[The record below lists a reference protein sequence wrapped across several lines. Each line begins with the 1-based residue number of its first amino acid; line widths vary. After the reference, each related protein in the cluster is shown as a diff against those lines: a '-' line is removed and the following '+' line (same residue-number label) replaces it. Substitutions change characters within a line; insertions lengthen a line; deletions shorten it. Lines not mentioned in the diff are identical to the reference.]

1 MEQVMLPPL
10 GAALSA
16 SIDYQTT
23 ARQSLRPP
31 QAPAA
36 IRDDARTTLPANLL
50 SGGRIDLLSLS
61 GQLHLAQGL
70 SIFAET
76 VGAYLKISRREGESL
91 VDYAH
96 RLAEAL
102 KTLTTAQRA
111 ILEQSLAQMVR
122 GMTLRLLTEILDN
135 PLGPEAARLNAYM
148 EAGQFANRD
157 LLARAVVSSYR
168 QNAASDV
175 VAGTTAPR
183 SSVSQPSSGL
193 PDAQSLA
200 TTGGRP
206 SPATGATTPASSQ
219 AAAPAS
225 QSPTGGASAGPAL
238 PADQRRPQDGILR
251 APATTTTAVSAT
263 AIPNAEA
270 ARPALDAAQLPA
282 ADGTIAPQRASG
294 PLASH
299 HGNGG
304 ENRAAA
310 SRLPNG
316 SPVAYDAP
324 SIARMGPRPQ
334 EGARSLPGQT
344 VRYFA
349 EGLLAHPDPALA
361 VTATLKPGTASH
373 IFPPTNVDEATLPA
387 ETAAVPDDLPMLDGR
402 RVSADSAARG
412 AIEVLAPAAASVG
425 AASKTGGFDALIE
438 QAFLAPMAQMVAREG
453 FVQTFVAY
461 SPAPVPPEDE
471 ERDVERLAP
480 VDEDGEG
487 RSSGQEAAA
496 DHQHDP
502 GDSNEENGEPE
513 DTHAAI
519 DGDAADHAQDLYW
532 RMADLS

>member
-1 MEQVMLPPL
+1 MLPPL

-23 ARQSLRPP
+23 ARQPLQP
-31 QAPAA
+31 APVPVA
-36 IRDDARTTLPANLL
+36 IRDGARTALPASSL
-50 SGGRIDLLSLS
+50 SGGRINLLSLS

-111 ILEQSLAQMVR
+111 ILEQSLAQVVR

-175 VAGTTAPR
+175 VAGPPLPR
-183 SSVSQPSSGL
+183 PSASQPSSG
-193 PDAQSLA
+193 PPEAQPQA
-200 TTGGRP
+200 IAGGRT
-206 SPATGATTPASSQ
+206 SPAPGAIALASSQ
-219 AAAPAS
+219 TAGQIT
-225 QSPTGGASAGPAL
+225 QSPPGGASASPTP
-238 PADQRRPQDGILR
+238 PADQRQPPDGVSR
-251 APATTTTAVSAT
+251 APTATAVSAT
-263 AIPNAEA
+263 AIPNAAA
-270 ARPALDAAQLPA
+270 ARPALDAAPLPA

-294 PLASH
+294 PVDSH
-299 HGNGG
+299 RGHAG
-304 ENRAAA
+304 EIRAAA
-310 SRLPNG
+310 PGRPNG

-324 SIARMGPRPQ
+324 SIALMGPRPQ
-334 EGARSLPGQT
+334 EGVKSLPGQT
-344 VRYFA
+344 VRYLT
-349 EGLLAHPDPALA
+349 ESLLAHPDPVLA

-373 IFPPTNVDEATLPA
+373 IFPPTNIDEATLPA
-387 ETAAVPDDLPMLDGR
+387 ETAAVPDDLLDGR

-487 RSSGQEAAA
+487 RSSGQEAA

-502 GDSNEENGEPE
+502 GESTEENGEPE
-513 DTHAAI
+513 DTQAVI
-519 DGDAADHAQDLYW
+519 DGGTADHAQDLYW
-532 RMADLS
+532 RMADLT

>member
-1 MEQVMLPPL
+1 MLPPL

-23 ARQSLRPP
+23 TRQPLQPA
-31 QAPAA
+31 QVPAA
-36 IRDDARTTLPANLL
+36 IRDGARTALPASPL
-50 SGGRIDLLSLS
+50 SGGRINLLSLS
-61 GQLHLAQGL
+61 GQMHLAQGL

-96 RLAEAL
+96 RLTEAL

-148 EAGQFANRD
+148 EAGQFTNRD

-175 VAGTTAPR
+175 TAGTTALRPSVSQSSSGLPEAQPQAITGGRTPPAAGTTAP
-183 SSVSQPSSGL
+183 
-193 PDAQSLA
+193 A
-200 TTGGRP
+200 
-206 SPATGATTPASSQ
+206 PAASQ
-219 AAAPAS
+219 AAAPIS
-225 QSPTGGASAGPAL
+225 QSPPGRASAGPAL
-238 PADQRRPQDGILR
+238 PVDQRQPQGAISR
-251 APATTTTAVSAT
+251 VPTATATVTSAPATANPA
-263 AIPNAEA
+263 A
-270 ARPALDAAQLPA
+270 ARAAPDAAQLHATDRTPA
-282 ADGTIAPQRASG
+282 SQEASG
-294 PLASH
+294 PGAPHRS
-299 HGNGG
+299 NAGG
-304 ENRAAA
+304 SPAAA
-310 SRLPNG
+310 PGRPNG

-324 SIARMGPRPQ
+324 SIARMAPRPQ
-334 EGARSLPGQT
+334 EGEKSLPGQA

-349 EGLLAHPDPALA
+349 EGLLAQPDPVLDA
-361 VTATLKPGTASH
+361 TATLRPGIASLTAA
-373 IFPPTNVDEATLPA
+373 PMNAYAATLPA
-387 ETAAVPDDLPMLDGR
+387 ETAEVADDLSMLDGK

-412 AIEVLAPAAASVG
+412 VIEVLAPAAASVG
-425 AASKTGGFDALIE
+425 AVSKAGGFDALIE
-438 QAFLAPMAQMVAREG
+438 QAFLAPMAHMVAREG
-453 FVQTFVAY
+453 FTQAFIAY

-487 RSSGQEAAA
+487 HSSGQEAA

-502 GDSNEENGEPE
+502 GDNEENGETE
-513 DTHAAI
+513 DTQAPI
-519 DGDAADHAQDLYW
+519 DGEAADHAQDLYW
-532 RMADLS
+532 RMADLT